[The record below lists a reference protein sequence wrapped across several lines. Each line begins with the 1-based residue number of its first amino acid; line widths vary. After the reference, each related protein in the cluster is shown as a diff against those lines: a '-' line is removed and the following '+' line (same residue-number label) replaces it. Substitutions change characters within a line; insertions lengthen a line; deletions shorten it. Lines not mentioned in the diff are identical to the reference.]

1 MFKVV
6 MGVYDGDG
14 NEIHGGVVA
23 ACGGGPQYPAV
34 FYHNNSP
41 VWEETFR
48 QSKKQG
54 YIYSLNQRE
63 HW

>member
-48 QSKKQG
+48 QSTQQG
-54 YIYSLNQRE
+54 NIV
-63 HW
+63 